1 MVGVCKKQT
10 PFRRKKSRGVTL
22 LCPPLPFPIPAIP
35 YVPTSAQQEQ
45 VVFCRQICIR
55 SSVFFTHRRLMFWID
70 LNSRIMRSTLNGTN
84 LTSLVTYLNLAQSID
99 LDRRNKLVFWADSA
113 TNSIGSVH
121 YYGNNTRLLYR
132 YRNWALGY
140 LSFFG
145 IAFYSSDI
153 FITDPARRMVFKVNT
168 SNETS
173 PTYIPVMNYQP
184 MGLVLYDKS
193 RQLPG
198 KY

>member
-70 LNSRIMRSTLNGTN
+70 LNSGIMRSTLNGTN
-84 LTSLVTYLNLAQSID
+84 LTSLVTYLNLAQGID

-140 LSFFG
+140 LSFFWNRVL
-145 IAFYSSDI
+145 
-153 FITDPARRMVFKVNT
+153 FIGYFHH
-168 SNETS
+168 
-173 PTYIPVMNYQP
+173 
-184 MGLVLYDKS
+184 
-193 RQLPG
+193 
-198 KY
+198 

>member
-1 MVGVCKKQT
+1 M
-10 PFRRKKSRGVTL
+10 
-22 LCPPLPFPIPAIP
+22 
-35 YVPTSAQQEQ
+35 
-45 VVFCRQICIR
+45 VFCRQIFTQ
-55 SSVFFTHRRLMFWID
+55 SFLFFANRRLIFWID
-70 LNSRIMRSTLNGTN
+70 SNSGIMRSTLNGTN
-84 LTSLVTYLNLAQSID
+84 PTSLVTYLNLARGID

-140 LSFFG
+140 FFFFG

-153 FITDPARRMVFKVNT
+153 FITDPGRRMVFKVNT

-173 PTYIPVMNYQP
+173 PTYMTVMNYQP